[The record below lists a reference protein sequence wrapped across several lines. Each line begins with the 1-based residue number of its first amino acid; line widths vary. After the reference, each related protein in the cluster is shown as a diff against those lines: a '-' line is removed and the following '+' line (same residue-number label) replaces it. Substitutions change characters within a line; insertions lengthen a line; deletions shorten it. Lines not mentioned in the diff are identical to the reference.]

1 MKVLLGVTGGIA
13 AYKALELVRLFV
25 KAGHEVQVV
34 MTEGAKA
41 FIQPLSF
48 QALSGHPVRDQLF
61 DETQEAGMGHI
72 ELARW
77 PDVILV
83 APCSAETL
91 AKFRMGRADDLLTT
105 LCLASD
111 KPKMLAP
118 AMNRLM
124 WQNEATQENLA
135 VLQQRG
141 WQVIPP
147 GEGEQACGE
156 TGAGRLPEPPAIYVA
171 VEQQIADITKNAQA
185 WVELAKHWQGKRLLV
200 SAGPTQEAMDPVRF
214 LGNRS
219 SGKMGFAIA
228 ETARKLGAVVTL
240 VAGPVALSAHPEI
253 RRVDVVS
260 AQEMLAAVT
269 EQVKQQD
276 VFISAAAV
284 ADFRPETAHDRKL
297 KKQAGQDDMT
307 LRLVKNPDIVAT
319 VAQQYPDVFVVGFA
333 AETDDVLAHA
343 REKRARKGL
352 DMICANRVGD
362 GLGFETDDNQLTLMT
377 EAQERALTPS
387 SKSQQAFELLAFI
400 AETSF

>member
-1 MKVLLGVTGGIA
+1 M
-13 AYKALELVRLFV
+13 Y
-25 KAGHEVQVV
+25 Q
-34 MTEGAKA
+34 
-41 FIQPLSF
+41 
-48 QALSGHPVRDQLF
+48 HPFTKQNIEKLRSWGYQII
-61 DETQEAGMGHI
+61 EPTKG
-72 ELARW
+72 ELA
-77 PDVILV
+77 
-83 APCSAETL
+83 S
-91 AKFRMGRADDLLTT
+91 G
-105 LCLASD
+105 LC
-111 KPKMLAP
+111 
-118 AMNRLM
+118 
-124 WQNEATQENLA
+124 
-135 VLQQRG
+135 
-141 WQVIPP
+141 
-147 GEGEQACGE
+147 
-156 TGAGRLPEPPAIYVA
+156 GAGRMEEPEIIFRII
-171 VEQQIADITKNAQA
+171 QNFFKKKTK
-185 WVELAKHWQGKRLLV
+185 LSGKSFLV
-200 SAGPTQEAMDPVRF
+200 SAGPTYEAIDPVRF
-214 LGNRS
+214 IGNHS

-228 ETARKLGAVVTL
+228 ETAWKLGADVTL
-240 VAGPVALSAHPEI
+240 VAGPVALSAHPDI

-377 EAQERALTPS
+377 EAVRSPTLKLWQKRVANRKEA
-387 SKSQQAFELLAFI
+387 SKRSRCSRPMWTKWAIL
-400 AETSF
+400 SVRPM

>member
-25 KAGHEVQVV
+25 KGGHEVQVV

-111 KPKMLAP
+111 KPKILAP

-156 TGAGRLPEPPAIYVA
+156 TGAGRLQEPPAIYAA
-171 VEQQIADITKNAQA
+171 VEQQVAENMQNAQA
-185 WVELAKHWQGKRLLV
+185 WAELAKRWQDKRLLV

-228 ETARKLGAVVTL
+228 ETARQLGAEVTL

-260 AQEMLAAVT
+260 AQEMLEAVT
-269 EQVKQQD
+269 EQVAQQD

-284 ADFRPETAHDRKL
+284 ADFRPEAAHDRKL
-297 KKQAGQDDMT
+297 KKQAGQEDMT

-319 VAQQYPDVFVVGFA
+319 VAQQSPNVFVVGFA
-333 AETDDVLAHA
+333 AETNDVLKHA
-343 REKRARKGL
+343 REKLARKGL
-352 DMICANRVGD
+352 DMICANQVG
-362 GLGFETDDNQLTLMT
+362 GGRGFESDENQLTLMT
-377 EAQERALTPS
+377 DAREQALMSS
-387 SKSQQAFELLAFI
+387 SKAQQALELLAFI
-400 AETSF
+400 AEEAF